1 MAAAFDPAAAVDD
14 DTSAQVKVFFTTTEQ
29 DADLQ
34 LPESKRPL
42 IVPADIRRYGLSRIL
57 NSESMLA
64 TDRPVPFDF
73 LVDGA
78 YLRTTLEEYLRDNG
92 ISAETTVTLQY
103 VRSLVPPVFE
113 ASFEHD
119 DWVSSV
125 DISPLV
131 AGASGRLLSGSYDG
145 LLRLWN
151 AAGQVTT
158 VSRGAAQ
165 GGHTA
170 GVKAARFVTATHIA
184 SAGLDRTVRIWK
196 YNAADDNEGGE
207 DAVMADGSA
216 PSSAPALLKPLLEL
230 YGHKGSIDSLAVDA
244 TSKRVLSASVDGA
257 IGLWS
262 ISKSSA
268 PAAPE
273 SLLPGAGSAAA
284 VTNKKRKISS
294 SSSGSASDVP
304 RRGALSMIQAHKN
317 AAATAAVFDPRDRT
331 VAYSAGQDHALC
343 TLDLTTGQVVSTVA
357 TSHALLSLCA
367 VGSSKGTAGGSGSR
381 LLAAGNAARNVVLV
395 DPRASVATT
404 AVMTLR
410 GHVNKVVALAAAP
423 DNEYSLVSASHD
435 GTCRIWDL
443 RSSRKAV
450 DDDAAA
456 APSNG
461 ESTGAS
467 SNLTSISEAVYV
479 IDREGREGKR
489 RPLAGEG
496 VKVFD
501 VAWDKTWGIVSGG
514 EDKRV
519 QINRGRDV
527 VAQS

>member
-1 MAAAFDPAAAVDD
+1 MASFDLATDD
-14 DTSAQVKVFFTTTEQ
+14 ASAQVKVFFTTAEQ

-64 TDRPVPFDF
+64 TDQPIPFDF

-125 DISPLV
+125 DISPNV

-158 VSRGAAQ
+158 VSPGSAQ

-196 YNAADDNEGGE
+196 YNAENDKEDGE
-207 DAVMADGSA
+207 DAVMADGGSSS
-216 PSSAPALLKPLLEL
+216 SSAPALLKPLLEL

-244 TSKRVLSASVDGA
+244 TSKRVLSASVDGQ

-284 VTNKKRKISS
+284 ATNKKRKIASS
-294 SSSGSASDVP
+294 SSSTSEIP
-304 RRGALSMIQAHKN
+304 RRGALSLIQAHKN

-331 VAYSAGQDHALC
+331 VAYSAGQDHSLC

-367 VGSSKGTAGGSGSR
+367 VGSNKNNNASSSATGR

-450 DDDAAA
+450 DDDA
-456 APSNG
+456 PSNG
-461 ESTGAS
+461 ESAAS
-467 SNLTSISEAVYV
+467 APSNNLTSVSEAVYV

>member
-1 MAAAFDPAAAVDD
+1 MASVLDQVDNA
-14 DTSAQVKVFFTTTEQ
+14 SAQVKVFFTTTEQ
-29 DADLQ
+29 DAHLQ

-92 ISAETTVTLQY
+92 MSAETMVTLQY

-125 DISPLV
+125 DISPSI

-158 VSRGAAQ
+158 VSPGATQ

-196 YNAADDNEGGE
+196 YSAADDNESSE
-207 DAVMADGSA
+207 DAVMADGGASSA
-216 PSSAPALLKPLLEL
+216 PPALLKPLLEL

-257 IGLWS
+257 VGLWS

-284 VTNKKRKISS
+284 ATNKKRKISS
-294 SSSGSASDVP
+294 SGSTSDTP
-304 RRGALSMIQAHKN
+304 RRGALSLIQAHKN
-317 AAATAAVFDPRDRT
+317 AAAMAAIFDPRDRT

-367 VGSSKGTAGGSGSR
+367 VGSKTSGASGSGR

-395 DPRASVATT
+395 DPRTSVATT

-450 DDDAAA
+450 DDDA
-456 APSNG
+456 PSNSAG
-461 ESTGAS
+461 ENAGAS
-467 SNLTSISEAVYV
+467 NNLTSVSEAVYV